1 MKSFS
6 KLVATATATA
16 FLMAA
21 GATVAEERVTI
32 SSWTSPKH
40 PTSKGHQ
47 SYADLTEAAF
57 PDAFD
62 FKVFNGGALLGA
74 KPTLS
79 GLRDGV
85 AQMGILALTYFK
97 AELPYA
103 QMVADMALMGDNQYV
118 MTGATSE
125 FVMLNCAPCLE
136 EFSKNGIVMLGGL
149 STAPYVLISK
159 EPIVTIEDMQGVKLR
174 TGGSAW
180 DRWAVTVGATP
191 VGVPTSEMHD
201 ALGHGVVNAAVQPV
215 GALKSHSLIDVAKHL
230 TTLPLGT
237 YHSAGNFFVGKS
249 FWDGLSDE
257 QKTQLM
263 ANIPLAS
270 ALTEKGYGDVDEEVL
285 VEAAGLGLTVHEPSP
300 ELLANITAFRTADL
314 ADIAKIASEKHG
326 IDNPAPLLETYV
338 ALIEKWN
345 GLVEPIGNDTDAFAA
360 LLEQEIYS
368 KIDFTKY
375 PN

>member
-1 MKSFS
+1 MKTLS
-6 KLVATATATA
+6 KLVAAATATA
-16 FLMAA
+16 FLAAA
-21 GATVAEERVTI
+21 GAAMAEQRVTI

-47 SYADLTEAAF
+47 QYADLTEAQF

-97 AELPYA
+97 AEMPYA
-103 QMVADMALMGDNQYV
+103 QMVADMALLGDNQYV

-125 FVMLNCAPCLE
+125 FIMLNCAPCRA
-136 EFSKNGIVMLGGL
+136 EFSRNGIVMLGGL

-159 EPIVTIEDMQGVKLR
+159 DPIVTVEDMRGIKLR

-191 VGVPTSEMHD
+191 VGVPSSEMHD
-201 ALGHGVVNAAVQPV
+201 ALGHGVVDAAVQPI

-237 YHSAGNFFVGKS
+237 YHSAGNFIVGKS
-249 FWDGLSDE
+249 FWEGLSAE
-257 QKTQLM
+257 QKSQFM

-270 ALTEKGYGDVDEEVL
+270 AMTEQGYGDVDEAVL
-285 VEAAGLGLTVHEPSP
+285 KEASGLGLTMHEPSA
-300 ELLANITAFRTADL
+300 ELLANITAFRKADL
-314 ADIAKIASEKHG
+314 ADIVRIAKEKHG
-326 IDNPAPLLETYV
+326 IENPAPLLDTYS
-338 ALIEKWN
+338 ALIEKWAA
-345 GLVEPIGNDTDAFAA
+345 LVAPISGDTKAYAA
-360 LLEQEIYS
+360 LLEKEIYS
-368 KIDFTKY
+368 KLDLAKY

>member
-6 KLVATATATA
+6 KLAATAAATA

-47 SYADLTEAAF
+47 FYADLTEEAF

-125 FVMLNCAPCLE
+125 FVMLNCAPCRE

-237 YHSAGNFFVGKS
+237 YHSAGNFFVGKT
-249 FWDGLSDE
+249 FWEGLSDE
-257 QKTQLM
+257 QKTQFM

-270 ALTEKGYGDVDEEVL
+270 AMTEKGYGDVDEEVL
-285 VEAAGLGLTVHEPSP
+285 IEAAGLGLTVHEPSP

-314 ADIAKIASEKHG
+314 ADIAKIAKEKHG
-326 IDNPAPLLETYV
+326 IDDPAPLLETYV
-338 ALIEKWN
+338 ALIEKWDA
-345 GLVEPIGNDTDAFAA
+345 LVKPIGNDTDAFAA

>member
-47 SYADLTEAAF
+47 YYADLTEAAF
-57 PDAFD
+57 PDAFE

-103 QMVADMALMGDNQYV
+103 QMVADMALLGDNQYV

-125 FVMLNCAPCLE
+125 FVMLNCAPCRE
-136 EFSKNGIVMLGGL
+136 EFSKNGVVMLGGL

-159 EPIVTIEDMQGVKLR
+159 EPIVTVEDMQGVKLR

-201 ALGHGVVNAAVQPV
+201 ALGHGVVDAAVQPI

-249 FWDGLSDE
+249 FWNGLSAE
-257 QKTQLM
+257 QKTQFL

-270 ALTEKGYGDVDEEVL
+270 AMTEQGYGDVDEAVL
-285 VEAAGLGLTVHEPSP
+285 KEAAGLGLTMHEPSA
-300 ELLANITAFRTADL
+300 ELLANITTFRKADL
-314 ADIAKIASEKHG
+314 ADIVKIAKEKHG
-326 IDNPAPLLETYV
+326 IENPGPLLDTYS
-338 ALIEKWN
+338 ALIEKWAALVAPIN
-345 GLVEPIGNDTDAFAA
+345 GDTKAFAA
-360 LLEQEIYS
+360 LLEKEIYT
-368 KIDFTKY
+368 KVDFTKY

>member
-285 VEAAGLGLTVHEPSP
+285 IEAAGLGLTVHEPSP

>member
-1 MKSFS
+1 MNSFS
-6 KLVATATATA
+6 KLVATAAATA

-21 GATVAEERVTI
+21 SATVAEERVTI

-47 SYADLTEAAF
+47 IYADLTEAEF
-57 PDAFD
+57 PDAFE

-74 KPTLS
+74 KPTMS

-97 AELPYA
+97 AELPHA
-103 QMVADMALMGDNQYV
+103 QMIADMALLGDNQYV
-118 MTGATSE
+118 MNGATTE
-125 FVMLNCAPCLE
+125 FVMLNCAPCRA

-159 EPIVTIEDMQGVKLR
+159 EPIVTIEDMKGVKLR

-180 DRWAVTVGATP
+180 DRWAVSVGATP
-191 VGVPTSEMHD
+191 VGVPSSEMHD
-201 ALGHGVVNAAVQPV
+201 ALGHGVVDAAVQPI

-237 YHSAGNFFVGKS
+237 YHSAGNFFVGKG
-249 FWDGLSDE
+249 FWEGLSTE
-257 QKTQLM
+257 QKSQFL

-285 VEAAGLGLTVHEPSP
+285 KEAAGLGLTVHEPSA
-300 ELLANITAFRTADL
+300 ELLANITAFRTMDL
-314 ADIAKIASEKHG
+314 ADIAKIAKEKHG
-326 IDNPAPLLETYV
+326 IENPGPLLDTYV
-338 ALIEKWN
+338 ALIEKWAA
-345 GLVEPIGNDTDAFAA
+345 LVEPINGDADAYAA

-368 KIDFTKY
+368 KIDVATY